1 MPIISLLLQTKTKGT
16 LHPCACVLRMKPLFP
31 RHRHIQHIQH
41 TQSVL
46 MIYPGERC
54 QLSLCGS
61 AEISQRNAKR
71 AGYVSHRYLIVFFSD
86 FQSDNTTPHHPSIH
100 HASWPHATL
109 DGDAGTASNSR
120 NSSRRRRRS
129 VILAFRIRLRTSHFM
144 YRYY

>member
-1 MPIISLLLQTKTKGT
+1 
-16 LHPCACVLRMKPLFP
+16 MKPLFP

-71 AGYVSHRYLIVFFSD
+71 AGYVRRVGEIESCLGMYHIV
-86 FQSDNTTPHHPSIH
+86 I
-100 HASWPHATL
+100 
-109 DGDAGTASNSR
+109 
-120 NSSRRRRRS
+120 
-129 VILAFRIRLRTSHFM
+129 
-144 YRYY
+144 